1 MFLLK
6 LLTKETSGKQVYV
19 HGSFDFKS
27 KANSAGPSQGGKVVA
42 KAPLPDF
49 ISKMDIKLADRSGD
63 AGVMLRASHL
73 GNGPDSYRVYYVGI
87 SAENNG
93 YGALEKSDNAWRELE
108 HAPMTIDAGEMYT
121 MKIMRAANEI
131 PVFVGGISTP
141 NTGASF
147 DNIELSPVVFDN
159 FEKNMVGWKIYDGRF
174 DASNKELGD
183 SDIFRFKTVLETT
196 FQTFILEADNVLTK
210 AGGGGFIFRA
220 AQLGPGPNAYHG

>member
-1 MFLLK
+1 
-6 LLTKETSGKQVYV
+6 
-19 HGSFDFKS
+19 
-27 KANSAGPSQGGKVVA
+27 
-42 KAPLPDF
+42 
-49 ISKMDIKLADRSGD
+49 MDIKLADRSGD

-73 GNGPDSYRVYYVGI
+73 GNGTDSYRVYYVGI

-108 HAPMTIDAGEMYT
+108 HAPVTINAGEITPKYT
-121 MKIMRAANEI
+121 ARDGSYQRGFFGAR
-131 PVFVGGISTP
+131 VSS
-141 NTGASF
+141 TGASF
-147 DNIELSPVVFDN
+147 DDIELSPVVFDN

-174 DASNKELGD
+174 DASNKELGA